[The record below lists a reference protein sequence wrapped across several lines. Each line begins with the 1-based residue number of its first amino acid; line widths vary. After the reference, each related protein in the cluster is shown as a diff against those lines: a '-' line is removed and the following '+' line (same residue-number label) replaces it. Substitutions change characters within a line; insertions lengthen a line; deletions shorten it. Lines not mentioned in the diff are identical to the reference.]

1 MSEDEDPV
9 IELDQRGIEL
19 LRAMAGPRSR
29 FRVSLRPDGSIG
41 LHPMSA
47 DDAQLWQSG
56 LVAQVVDSFAHADRM
71 IRLKP
76 DKL

>member
-9 IELDQRGIEL
+9 IELDERGIEL
-19 LRAMAGPRSR
+19 LRALAGPRSR
-29 FRVSLRPDGSIG
+29 FRVSTHPDGSIG

-47 DDAQLWQSG
+47 DDAELWQSG
-56 LVAQVVDSFAHADRM
+56 LVPQIVDSFSHADRM